1 MKRISALIRVSAG
14 ALLLPS
20 LVSSV
25 LAQDS
30 NSPQSRGVEIP
41 SSSTEPL
48 PASYGRRHALVMGI
62 NDYDDP
68 AFPDLGYAV
77 ADARAIAKQLV
88 DRFGFEA
95 DRVRLVLN
103 EDARKES
110 LERELQNWA
119 CDEDAIGEEDL
130 LLVFFAGHGVTR
142 RYAGGTKAKG
152 YLVPVDA
159 RTRSDGKTDWGSLVA
174 MSDLEEISELIPAKH
189 TLFLLDCCFGG
200 LVVSRAAPP
209 VAAGL
214 SNRARQVITA
224 GGEDQTVLDAGGS
237 GHSVFTQEVLDALG
251 GDADLDNDQVITFGE
266 LFNHVGRTVEAMTS
280 GRQTPL
286 QATFPDHGGGNVA
299 LFSPDITPGK
309 QTAGDRLEELRVG
322 LDEAYELLGRFEDV
336 MIAQGLLKN
345 AEELW
350 PRRPPL
356 IPGYRE
362 WLAQAKDLLHRRPE
376 HQSWLQRTRQ
386 EAYLSQVVAGLIE
399 EGEGTEPDWEQVE
412 PALQFRF
419 KVFTELLQDL
429 QEVEKRIPDIAARL
443 EMASTI
449 WRRSIGDH
457 QDDWDDAAFFLSE
470 SVTYNH
476 LDLEPQLGL
485 VPLGPDPESGLWEF
499 WHVESGTRPIR
510 DEASGKLL
518 MTGESG
524 MVLVLLPGGTF
535 PMGAQSEDP
544 DGPNYDGDAR
554 SDEGPV
560 HEVRLGPFF
569 LSKFEMTQGQWLQ
582 IMGENPSYWKEDNS
596 VAPALH
602 PVEQVSW
609 EDCRRTLLRVGLVL
623 PTEAQWEYGARAGS
637 RTPWWT
643 GRERETL
650 PEAANLADLSYER
663 SFRGIRRW
671 EDWDDGYDVHAPVG
685 SLRANAFGLHDVAG
699 NVWEWCQDWYGGY
712 NLEVMN
718 ETGQRADEVQEGS
731 RDRVFR
737 GGSFDVTASYARS
750 AYRVRSAPEFR
761 INNLGVRPARVRD

>member
-1 MKRISALIRVSAG
+1 MGVLEDVSE
-14 ALLLPS
+14 
-20 LVSSV
+20 V
-25 LAQDS
+25 
-30 NSPQSRGVEIP
+30 
-41 SSSTEPL
+41 
-48 PASYGRRHALVMGI
+48 
-62 NDYDDP
+62 
-68 AFPDLGYAV
+68 
-77 ADARAIAKQLV
+77 
-88 DRFGFEA
+88 
-95 DRVRLVLN
+95 
-103 EDARKES
+103 
-110 LERELQNWA
+110 
-119 CDEDAIGEEDL
+119 
-130 LLVFFAGHGVTR
+130 
-142 RYAGGTKAKG
+142 
-152 YLVPVDA
+152 
-159 RTRSDGKTDWGSLVA
+159 
-174 MSDLEEISELIPAKH
+174 IPAKH

-356 IPGYRE
+356 IPDYRE

-399 EGEGTEPDWEQVE
+399 EGEGTEPDWDQVE

-419 KVFTELLQDL
+419 SVFTELLHDL

-443 EMASTI
+443 ELASTI
-449 WRRSIGDH
+449 WQRSIGDF
-457 QDDWDDAAFFLSE
+457 QDDWEDAAFFLAE
-470 SVTYNH
+470 SVTYDF

-499 WHVESGTRPIR
+499 WHVESGTRPVR
-510 DEASGKLL
+510 NEASGKLW

-524 MVLVLLPGGTF
+524 MVLVLVPGGTF
-535 PMGAQSEDP
+535 WMGAQSEDP
-544 DGPNYDGDAR
+544 GGPNYDGDAL

-560 HEVRLGPFF
+560 HEVSLSPFF
-569 LSKFEMTQGQWLQ
+569 LSKFEMTQGQWEHLL
-582 IMGENPSYWKEDNS
+582 GSNPSYWNEDNH
-596 VAPALH
+596 VGKAAVLH
-602 PVEQVSW
+602 PVEQVGW

-623 PTEAQWEYGARAGS
+623 PTEAQWEYSARAGS

-643 GRERETL
+643 GLEKETL
-650 PEAANLADLSYER
+650 RDTANLGDLRYSQF
-663 SFRGIRRW
+663 FRGVRFW
-671 EDWDDGYDVHAPVG
+671 EDWDDGHELHAPVG
-685 SLRANAFGLHDVAG
+685 SFRANAFGLHDVAG

-712 NLEVMN
+712 DLEVVN
-718 ETGQRADEVQEGS
+718 ETGLRADEVQEGTLL
-731 RDRVFR
+731 RVNR
-737 GGSFDVTASYARS
+737 GGGFSDPASRARS
-750 AYRVRSAPEFR
+750 AVRLRYAPGIR
-761 INNLGVRPARVRD
+761 YNDLGVRPARVLEP